1 MKINNRLK
9 NVANFVLK
17 DSNVI
22 DVGCDHALLCIYL
35 ASNYPN
41 MRLIAS
47 DVREGPLKQA
57 KANIEKYGL
66 EDRITL
72 KLGDGIATIDNDTN
86 VIVISGMGGITIADI
101 ITKNKEKLDKIDQ
114 IVVSPNNDFYAVRSE
129 ITKLGFIIDREEVIK
144 ERDKFYLIISFVKGK
159 KKYKKREL
167 YFGSKCIL

>member
-57 KANIEKYGL
+57 KAKDL
-66 EDRITL
+66 AL
-72 KLGDGIATIDNDTN
+72 FKL
-86 VIVISGMGGITIADI
+86 V
-101 ITKNKEKLDKIDQ
+101 
-114 IVVSPNNDFYAVRSE
+114 
-129 ITKLGFIIDREEVIK
+129 
-144 ERDKFYLIISFVKGK
+144 
-159 KKYKKREL
+159 REL
-167 YFGSKCIL
+167 RYKTDYKFIDDTSFIVK

>member
-101 ITKNKEKLDKIDQ
+101 ITKNKENVYI
-114 IVVSPNNDFYAVRSE
+114 F
-129 ITKLGFIIDREEVIK
+129 FIIYLICFSFTLFVSIETLCTRPKTVIK
-144 ERDKFYLIISFVKGK
+144 HIA
-159 KKYKKREL
+159 
-167 YFGSKCIL
+167 

>member
-57 KANIEKYGL
+57 KAKQISQKEIW
-66 EDRITL
+66 RIKV
-72 KLGDGIATIDNDTN
+72 KLQNK
-86 VIVISGMGGITIADI
+86 
-101 ITKNKEKLDKIDQ
+101 TKI
-114 IVVSPNNDFYAVRSE
+114 
-129 ITKLGFIIDREEVIK
+129 
-144 ERDKFYLIISFVKGK
+144 
-159 KKYKKREL
+159 
-167 YFGSKCIL
+167 